1 MTSREL
7 LLSMLAA
14 FFSLIVPTR
23 ASDTFPPLSTLIER
37 VVARDNAN
45 KKALQSMEYHQTLK
59 TERLDEHDQVIRRQE
74 LQMIVRPGTA
84 QELQVISEKGDN
96 LPANPDEAALQAQGH
111 KMQKQ
116 KIDFALKDIVNR
128 FTVTLAGTDTLQN
141 EPVYVLTFEPKPDQ
155 PYRNQTEKVL
165 NQLHGRIWIS
175 ARDYSVLRTEAT
187 LAKPVEVAWIFA
199 QISALN
205 FHYELNNTTG
215 GMGPAHIQTSVE
227 VDAPFIKIR
236 QQMTIDMTQF
246 KPRPNL

>member
-1 MTSREL
+1 
-7 LLSMLAA
+7 MLAA
-14 FFSLIVPTR
+14 AFSLIVPAR
-23 ASDTFPPLSTLIER
+23 ASDTSPPLSTIIER

-45 KKALQSMEYHQTLK
+45 QKALLSMEYHQTLK
-59 TERLDEHDQVIRRQE
+59 TERLDEHGQVIRQQE

-84 QELQVISEKGDN
+84 EELQVISEKGDN

-111 KMQKQ
+111 KVQKQ
-116 KIDFALKDIVNR
+116 KINFVLKDIVDR
-128 FTVTLAGTDTLQN
+128 FTVTLAGRDTLQN
-141 EPVYVLTFEPKPDQ
+141 QPVYVLTFEPKPDQ

-175 ARDYSVLRTEAT
+175 ARDYSVLRIEAT

-199 QISALN
+199 EIGALN
-205 FHYELNNTTG
+205 FHYELKNTAG
-215 GMGPAHIQTSVE
+215 GMGPTRIQASVE

-236 QQMTIDMTQF
+236 QRMTIDMTQF